1 MSIIKSKYDE
11 AFPVE
16 QVRTDNGLRN
26 GSRGVSK
33 REYFIAAALTGLLA
47 NPSYK
52 ITDQERSYP
61 DIKNITDRAVEVADT
76 LCNKLYEK

>member
-1 MSIIKSKYDE
+1 MSKYSST
-11 AFPVE
+11 FPTVKE
-16 QVRTDNGLRN
+16 NEDRFDGQDGIN
-26 GSRGVSK
+26 K

-61 DIKNITDRAVEVADT
+61 DIKNITDRAVEIADT
-76 LCNKLYEK
+76 LCNKLYDR